1 MGEIFKFEFKKDDDV
16 KFSVKISTGEEP
28 DIYEMTIEELQKYQA
43 HLEQQ
48 IVEMDENEPED
59 QESEEF
65 DDWADAHEELEDL
78 LDDVIDKLEELEEE

>member
-1 MGEIFKFEFKKDDDV
+1 MKTLKYKNL
-16 KFSVKISTGEEP
+16 KFSIKIRTGEEP
-28 DIYEMTIEELQKYQA
+28 DIDEMTIEEMQKYQA

-65 DDWADAHEELEDL
+65 NDWADAHEELEDL
-78 LDDVIDKLEELEEE
+78 LDDVIDKLEELVEE

>member
-1 MGEIFKFEFKKDDDV
+1 MTEPNIKTLSFL
-16 KFSVKISTGEEP
+16 SIRTGEEP
-28 DIYEMTIEELQKYQA
+28 DIDEMTIEEMQKYQA

-65 DDWADAHEELEDL
+65 DEWAEQHEELEDL
-78 LDDVIDKLEELEEE
+78 LDDVMDKLEELDSV

>member
-1 MGEIFKFEFKKDDDV
+1 MKTLKYKNL
-16 KFSVKISTGEEP
+16 KFSIKIRTGEEP
-28 DIYEMTIEELQKYQA
+28 DIDEMTIEELQKYQA

-48 IVEMDENEPED
+48 IVERDENEPED